1 MAARE
6 VSAQAC
12 QTIPIFIPTPPPSNG
27 PTPSACARC
36 LQSWRARKSRFTLSN
51 RQQHPASLTDY
62 LEDEV
67 NKNIRNTDVVA
78 RSNAMLHNFY
88 EAAQVHRQPVLR
100 KTKRPAL
107 Q

>member
-1 MAARE
+1 M
-6 VSAQAC
+6 
-12 QTIPIFIPTPPPSNG
+12 
-27 PTPSACARC
+27 
-36 LQSWRARKSRFTLSN
+36 
-51 RQQHPASLTDY
+51 
-62 LEDEV
+62 